1 MIENWTAAE
10 RREIHAQ
17 LVAAKP
23 RLSWGEGEGEGE
35 GEKTPFICHA
45 IAGDPPR
52 SHEFLAVRM
61 IEGRLRPSYTVMQW
75 LEDQA
80 HVWPFDCSVKDQ
92 QAYRHRWLDAL
103 IAEFAEPE

>member
-23 RLSWGEGEGEGE
+23 RLSWGEGEGG
-35 GEKTPFICHA
+35 KTPFICHA
-45 IAGDPPR
+45 IAGALGR

-61 IEGRLRPSYTVMQW
+61 IEGRLHPSYTVVQW
-75 LEDQA
+75 LDAQE
-80 HVWPFDCSVKDQ
+80 HSRPFDYSVVDRQ
-92 QAYRHRWLDAL
+92 VYRHRWLDAL